1 MNALLDNT
9 ADLVLKLLNKEGQH
23 IVNGRSLH
31 SPRAVGDAV
40 QEFLGERNGLQQC
53 IPSDML
59 QSFESEFERR
69 SMEDMA
75 FYRCAWMGQIQIA
88 NANVLKFEKNVN
100 RKAWMLQLCDF
111 LDAFYDEEIS
121 KIGERKQWFT
131 EIKEYWK
138 QK

>member
-9 ADLVLKLLNKEGQH
+9 ADMVLKLLNKEGQH

-31 SPRAVGDAV
+31 SPRVVGDAV
-40 QEFLGERNGLQQC
+40 QEFLGERNGLPQC

-59 QSFESEFERR
+59 QSFESEFERH

-88 NANVLKFEKNVN
+88 NANVLKFEKKKKHRCYNSVI
-100 RKAWMLQLCDF
+100 F
-111 LDAFYDEEIS
+111 S
-121 KIGERKQWFT
+121 PH
-131 EIKEYWK
+131 
-138 QK
+138 